1 MTTCYEGW
9 DDANITTNPLCSP
22 CNAGCH
28 FCTGPGINECSACS
42 QGWYH
47 DKTTTCLDCDAACA
61 QCTGPLI
68 NECQRCRT
76 PTYFLENSTTCM
88 DNCTGA
94 RWEDGSNT
102 FAPMCRACD
111 PGCSL
116 CYGPLV
122 AECTECIDGYYLD
135 GSTCKKCGAKC
146 ATCYDV
152 NTVTGNIIDMNNVA
166 IVGSA
171 NYGGNDTCSRCNWGY
186 FLDVAINTTY
196 PSVLDTGRT
205 CLPDCTVN
213 TAAIY

>member
-1 MTTCYEGW
+1 MPGFSALYTYGSNNTCHR
-9 DDANITTNPLCSP
+9 
-22 CNAGCH
+22 CNKG
-28 FCTGPGINECSACS
+28 
-42 QGWYH
+42 
-47 DKTTTCLDCDAACA
+47 
-61 QCTGPLI
+61 
-68 NECQRCRT
+68 
-76 PTYFLENSTTCM
+76 YFLDVAINGTIDPYTDTGHICRMNCFNNPTGYYNVLAMNRSKYQGVAQSTQFGDYWTKVDEPFCYLCHAL
-88 DNCTGA
+88 CTK
-94 RWEDGSNT
+94 
-102 FAPMCRACD
+102 
-111 PGCSL
+111 
-116 CYGPLV
+116 CYNYTV
-122 AECTECIDGYYLD
+122 NDCTSCIDGYYLD

-152 NTVTGNIIDMNNVA
+152 NTVTGNIIDINNVA